1 MMDDQGAAP
10 LDHERFGLAS
20 EPERYRVIVWDPWE
34 ACDAVEEF
42 IADFGPELLDAV
54 AIALAANDSPEKERE
69 GALIY
74 ALHEVLKGC
83 KDKLLLRSRCE
94 KWLKSCMRLPG
105 KNERFGEY
113 GGGFVLQCKG
123 KDSFQ
128 VFYRGRLRHILKLAI
143 ACFYT
148 CAGDFFA
155 GLEAD
160 LATLRAKK
168 ASEAPAPAVGLGE

>member
-10 LDHERFGLAS
+10 LDHERFGLAD

-42 IADFGPELLDAV
+42 ISDFGPDLLDAI
-54 AIALAANDSPEKERE
+54 AIVQAAEKSTEKERE
-69 GALIY
+69 SALFY
-74 ALHEVLKGC
+74 ALHEALNGC
-83 KDKLLLRSRCE
+83 KDKLLLRQRCE

-123 KDSFQ
+123 KNSFQ
-128 VFYRGRLRHILKLAI
+128 VFYRGRLRHVLKLAI

-160 LATLRAKK
+160 LAALRAKK
-168 ASEAPAPAVGLGE
+168 AAQVSEQSAPDAK